1 MNLKYILLLF
11 IITASLT
18 SCAQSKNE
26 TKGRF
31 DTPKNKWFLPHQL
44 EEISGLAWH
53 SKNTI
58 ATINDEKGKIYLYN
72 IKKKEIVKTISFGKN
87 GDYEGIAYAKPF
99 FYVINSKGKL
109 YFVNEENGN
118 VDKYQ
123 LPFTVENDVEGLC
136 TFGPKHLLVALKGRG
151 GMNGKKADFKGIY
164 KVSIEDPSDVKLAY
178 KIPKGKSTGPSGVF
192 FDEKNNEVIVLSHR
206 SKEIFFIDAASSG
219 DSVTSDKANSSSNG
233 IIKTVKIKRSIFEQP
248 EGICISPDGRLFISN
263 EMGNNLKGNLLE
275 F

>member
-1 MNLKYILLLF
+1 MKYILLLF
-11 IITASLT
+11 IIISSFT
-18 SCAQSKNE
+18 SCAQNKTE

-31 DTPKNKWFLPHQL
+31 DTPKNKWFLPYQL

-58 ATINDEKGKIYLYN
+58 ATVNDEKGKIYLYN
-72 IKKKEIVKTISFGKN
+72 IKKEEIVKTISFGKK

-109 YFVNEENGN
+109 YIINEENDN

-136 TFGPKHLLVALKGRG
+136 TFGNKHLLVALKGRG
-151 GMNGKKADFKGIY
+151 GLNGKKADFKGIY
-164 KVSIEDPSDVKLAY
+164 KVSIEDLSDVQLAY
-178 KIPKGKSTGPSGVF
+178 KIPKGKNTGPSGVF
-192 FDEKNNEVIVLSHR
+192 YDKKHNQVIVLSHR
-206 SKEIFFIDAASSG
+206 SKEIFFIDTASDEINANSG
-219 DSVTSDKANSSSNG
+219 GVNSSSSGN
-233 IIKTVKIKRSIFEQP
+233 IEVVKIKRSIFEQP

-263 EMGNNLKGNLLE
+263 EMGDNLKANLLE